1 MAWDQTDARRR
12 KNQLGSTSSTTD
24 KSPILLD
31 DDSDLPL
38 RKRRQQPRPWHYFR
52 RILANT
58 RNRWILIALVAFAA
72 ALLYAGE
79 SQPSSNVGSF
89 SSFLLEE
96 SISLPDD
103 PRAVLLDIALSPYL
117 YSTVQSSLE
126 KYRFHKGLSPLDRL
140 LNPDYGGLQMTSLLM
155 MPDFHR
161 HIQSKDANIYG
172 HERRSFLYAIDYDL
186 DSDYDSFEDR
196 DFDPHGCVPPKWK
209 YMSHPNCNAFHELSL
224 ELPPD
229 LVEQDFNIKYL
240 GHGYYRETY
249 LFTRLGQRLTA
260 KGKHSGGNEHDEP
273 KSFVLKHLLFKD
285 RFSFNQKN
293 EASIHKEALVMDIL
307 SSSRPRRTS
316 NVYGYCSTS
325 IFVEAAKELTYD
337 IVPELEIQE
346 ERGRIAQK
354 KLDKMQTEDVYP
366 LNDFTVPDKLKIALS
381 MAEALAGMH
390 GHPGGSFAHDDFHP
404 GSLRF

>member
-1 MAWDQTDARRR
+1 MVWDQTDARRR
-12 KNQLGSTSSTTD
+12 KNQLGSTSSSTD
-24 KSPILLD
+24 KPTILLD
-31 DDSDLPL
+31 HDSDLPL
-38 RKRRQQPRPWHYFR
+38 RKRRQEPLARHSFR

-72 ALLYAGE
+72 VFIYAGE

-89 SSFLLEE
+89 SSFLLED

-103 PRAVLLDIALSPYL
+103 PRAVLLDMPLSSYL

-126 KYRFHKGLSPLDRL
+126 KHRFHKGLSPLDRL
-140 LNPDYGGLQMTSLLM
+140 LNPDYGGLQITSLLM

-161 HIQSKDANIYG
+161 LFKSKDAHVYSA
-172 HERRSFLYAIDYDL
+172 ERRTFLYEIDYDL
-186 DSDYDSFEDR
+186 NPDYDSFEDQ

-209 YMSHPNCNAFHELSL
+209 YMSRPNCNAFHELSL
-224 ELPPD
+224 ELSPG
-229 LVEQDFNIKYL
+229 LVEQDFDIKYL

-249 LFTRLGQRLTA
+249 LFTRLGQTLMA

-273 KSFVLKHLLFKD
+273 KSFVLKHLLYKD

-293 EASIHKEALVMDIL
+293 EASIHKEALVMDVL

-316 NVYGYCSTS
+316 NLYGYCATS
-325 IFVEAAKELTYD
+325 IFVEAAKELTFD
-337 IVPELEIQE
+337 IVPELKIQK
-346 ERGRIAQK
+346 ERGRISQE
-354 KLDKMQTEDVYP
+354 KLDKMQTKDVHP
-366 LNDFTVPDKLKIALS
+366 LNDFSVPDKLKIALS

-390 GHPGGSFAHDDFHP
+390 GHPGGPFTHDDFHP